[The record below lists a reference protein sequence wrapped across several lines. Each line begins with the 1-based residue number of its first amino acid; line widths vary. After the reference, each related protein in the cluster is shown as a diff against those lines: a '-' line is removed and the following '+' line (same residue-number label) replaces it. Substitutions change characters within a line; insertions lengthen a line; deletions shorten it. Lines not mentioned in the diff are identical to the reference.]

1 MIRGWLQHHIVL
13 QQLVIL
19 GYVFKVLFS
28 ESSQIHYRYI
38 YFTRFVSDISPPK
51 KRRLENVFRK
61 KKNTQKNPRVSGFP
75 KRIQRFV
82 VSSGKSLRV
91 QCLDF
96 TNALPIKFK
105 LMACLFLRQ
114 RLCQFLGLAPVLN
127 SRSYRRDFLFA
138 LLVTSHIPQNMS
150 PRATEEAGV
159 IEGQFLKA
167 LIRLK
172 SLTDFIVYACSVPMV
187 SNNHSHFV
195 HA

>member
-1 MIRGWLQHHIVL
+1 MFL
-13 QQLVIL
+13 
-19 GYVFKVLFS
+19 
-28 ESSQIHYRYI
+28 RYC
-38 YFTRFVSDISPPK
+38 
-51 KRRLENVFRK
+51 FRK
-61 KKNTQKNPRVSGFP
+61 VARYTTGIFILRVSSVTSPRQRREDLKMSSEKKNTQKNPRVSGFP